1 MRVNHKA
8 ALCFEMQAQK
18 CYRTLIMPKSRA
30 QDHILHVLVA
40 IPHGPAGQGGI
51 GRIMTSLL
59 QELERQDRTDLD
71 VQFVVTRGP
80 GHVAWSLLDT
90 LRFCVGMVSARL
102 RSKLDVVHLN
112 VAADGS
118 TYRKMI
124 IAACARLLGTPYVV
138 HLHGSRYQTFWKDGQ
153 RGMGALIRRF
163 FEAASRVIVLG
174 HFWQEFVAGK
184 APRSAEN
191 IVIVPNATEV
201 PSLPINRGEGVHVL
215 FLGRLGERK
224 GVPQLIDALTRMS
237 HIPEWR
243 ATIAGDGEVEA
254 ARMQARGEG
263 LADRVALPGWVGP
276 DHVAALIASAD
287 ILVLPSFAENLPIS
301 VIEGMAAG
309 LAVVATPVGAVEDI
323 ILHERTGLLVAP
335 GDVEALTAALT
346 RLVED
351 RSLRQR
357 LGAAAMALHR
367 DRLEL
372 GAFARTIVNV
382 WTAAANRRH
391 R

>member
-1 MRVNHKA
+1 
-8 ALCFEMQAQK
+8 
-18 CYRTLIMPKSRA
+18 MPKRRA

-51 GRIMTSLL
+51 GRIMISLR
-59 QELERQDRTDLD
+59 QELARQGRTDVD
-71 VQFVVTRGP
+71 VRFIVTRGP
-80 GHVAWSLLDT
+80 GHVAWSLVDT
-90 LRFCVGMVSARL
+90 LGFCVRMAGARL

-124 IAACARLLGTPYVV
+124 IAACARLLGTPYVL
-138 HLHGSRYQTFWKDGQ
+138 HLHGSRYQSFWNNGE
-153 RGMGALIRRF
+153 RGMGLLIRWF
-163 FEAASRVIVLG
+163 FEAAGRVIVLG
-174 HFWQEFVAGK
+174 RFWQEFVVGK
-184 APRSAEN
+184 APLSAEN

-201 PSLPINRGEGVHVL
+201 PSLPFNRGEDVHIL

-224 GVPQLIDALTRMS
+224 GVPQLVEALSRMAP
-237 HIPEWR
+237 IGGWR
-243 ATIAGDGEVEA
+243 ATLAGDGDVEA
-254 ARMQARGEG
+254 TRLQVAGLG
-263 LADRVALPGWVGP
+263 LADRVALPGWTGP
-276 DHVAALIASAD
+276 DEVAALIASAD

-323 ILHERTGLLVAP
+323 VRHEETGLLVPP
-335 GDVEALTAALT
+335 GDVEALAAALT

-351 RSLRQR
+351 SVLRAR

-372 GAFARTIVNV
+372 GAFAGTMVGV
-382 WTAAANRRH
+382 WKAAANRRDH
-391 R
+391 RL